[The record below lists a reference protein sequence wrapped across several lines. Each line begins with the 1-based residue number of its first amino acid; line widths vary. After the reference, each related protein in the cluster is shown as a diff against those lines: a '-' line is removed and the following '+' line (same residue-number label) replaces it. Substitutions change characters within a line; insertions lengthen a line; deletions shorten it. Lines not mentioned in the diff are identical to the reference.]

1 MQNMSIDELAEM
13 PSYNLAET
21 VHNKWKQASGD
32 RGVDLY
38 VATVDDYVRGFLQVI
53 NYHQFLKGDVGGTG
67 PSKDELKLRV
77 AERKAQRTGDPSV
90 LKDFMLQM
98 PGATDFCIRI
108 ANKVGEE
115 VFGSRMRKPN
125 MPIGADDESHR
136 PDKVNFSRPR
146 HSSGHLGTF
155 TDPLPIIE
163 EEDGVD
169 EAGNDRNSDAVRKDD
184 RSPTVATPT
193 PSSATLV
200 QRPVYFASLG
210 CRRHM
215 FSYQSGTSLGC
226 QRILLKLVLHNAL

>member
-13 PSYNLAET
+13 PSCNLAET

-98 PGATDFCIRI
+98 PGATDFCIRTT
-108 ANKVGEE
+108 NKVGEE
-115 VFGSRMRKPN
+115 VFGSRKRKPN
-125 MPIGADDESHR
+125 MPIGAHDESHR
-136 PDKVNFSRPR
+136 PDKVNFSRPP
-146 HSSGHLGTF
+146 HSSEHLGTF
-155 TDPLPIIE
+155 IDPLPIIKE
-163 EEDGVD
+163 EGGID
-169 EAGNDRNSDAVRKDD
+169 EAGNDRNSDAVREDD
-184 RSPTVATPT
+184 VSP
-193 PSSATLV
+193 
-200 QRPVYFASLG
+200 Q
-210 CRRHM
+210 
-215 FSYQSGTSLGC
+215 
-226 QRILLKLVLHNAL
+226 